1 MYSRTWLIMS
11 TNLFEL
17 PAIYLPGVDNLV
29 ADALPRWDESTVYIP
44 STPLLR
50 ILYDEVCIGDDIFGF
65 LTIYDITV
73 LLCFVLRFFSVYM
86 IYTWDWIPAWT
97 PSPSFL
103 HSGCPAFRRLLRQAH
118 ESLCS

>member
-1 MYSRTWLIMS
+1 MS

-73 LLCFVLRFFSVYM
+73 LLCFVLRFFC
-86 IYTWDWIPAWT
+86 IYDLHLGLDTCLDSLPFFPSFRVSCFPTSLT
-97 PSPSFL
+97 PSS
-103 HSGCPAFRRLLRQAH
+103 
-118 ESLCS
+118 